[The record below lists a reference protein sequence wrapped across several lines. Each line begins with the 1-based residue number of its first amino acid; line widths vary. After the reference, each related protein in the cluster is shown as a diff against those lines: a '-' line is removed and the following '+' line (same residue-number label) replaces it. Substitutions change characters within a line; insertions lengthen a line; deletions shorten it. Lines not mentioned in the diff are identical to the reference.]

1 MHKSVSTGLL
11 VVVVALVAGQGN
23 AGGGGQ
29 SGASEA
35 ILFERKGD
43 LYAVAVNGSR
53 TVQLTKTGT
62 LELEPAVS
70 PDGRS
75 IAYTAAGRGNRHRG
89 RLGRGYELWTMSV
102 DGKRRTR
109 LTRGL
114 DSYPAWSPDGETIF
128 FSRAFENRYG
138 DACRSILR
146 VRKNGRGLGRVTRP
160 DGRHSHWDAA
170 VSPDGR
176 RVAFTDEAG
185 CESGASS
192 FALRVVDASGRR
204 TSDLSRLP
212 GNAYSYSDADHEDPT
227 WSPDGSRVAFYRSNQ
242 RNPGVHVANRDG
254 SGMRRVT
261 PKTLGGHS
269 PAWSPDGAWIAFVGR
284 RGIYVIHPDGTGLRS
299 LTRTKRYE
307 SSPAWLPQLPT
318 G

>member
-1 MHKSVSTGLL
+1 MHKSVSSGLL

-23 AGGGGQ
+23 AGGGQ
-29 SGASEA
+29 TERSEA
-35 ILFERKGD
+35 IVFERKGD
-43 LYAVAVNGSR
+43 LYAVAVDASR

-75 IAYTAAGRGNRHRG
+75 IAYAAADRGSGPSG
-89 RLGRGYELWTMSV
+89 RLGRAYELWTMNV
-102 DGKRRTR
+102 DGKRRMR
-109 LTRGL
+109 LTQGF
-114 DSYPAWSPDGETIF
+114 DSDPAWSPDGATIL
-128 FSRAFENRYG
+128 FSRAFQNRYG
-138 DACRSILR
+138 DACRSIFR
-146 VRKNGRGLGRVTRP
+146 VRKDGRGLRQVTRP

-227 WSPDGSRVAFYRSNQ
+227 WSPDGSRIAFYRSNQ
-242 RNPGVHVANRDG
+242 RNPGVHVVNRDG
-254 SGMRRVT
+254 SDMRRVT
-261 PKTLGGHS
+261 PKTLGGYA
-269 PAWSPDGAWIAFVGR
+269 PAWAPDGAWIAFVGD
-284 RGIYVIHPDGTGLRS
+284 GDLYVIHPDGTGLRQ
-299 LTRTKRYE
+299 LTRTKGTE
-307 SSPAWLPQLPT
+307 SSPAWLPRLPP